1 MAADSVYG
9 VGALEM
15 DLRKAAK
22 GYVLGVASN
31 HQFSSWLGKPVV
43 SGTAEEIMQGLDAS
57 AWQRLSAG
65 AGVTGS
71 RLYDWA
77 CAT

>member
-1 MAADSVYG
+1 
-9 VGALEM
+9 
-15 DLRKAAK
+15 
-22 GYVLGVASN
+22 
-31 HQFSSWLGKPVV
+31 VV
-43 SGTAEEIMQGLDAS
+43 SGTAEEIMQTLDAS

-65 AGVTGS
+65 DGTKGP